1 MQENMSSLELRN
13 LTTLGSEEENTAAA
27 QDKDFTITIVY
38 VFKDLK
44 EDTNKSI
51 NKTYENINSEVK

>member
-13 LTTLGSEEENTAAA
+13 LITLCSEEENTAAA
-27 QDKDFTITIVY
+27 QDKYFTITIVY